1 MLHFSCDLCGCELD
15 DCRYVVRMEAYPA
28 FDPEQVDDADFDVDH
43 LKEVASTLAEQSS
56 EDPVVLSND
65 ATKAFRFDLCSTCYC
80 KFVRDPL
87 GREALRRL
95 KYSNN

>member
-1 MLHFSCDLCGCELD
+1 MLHFSCDVCGRALD

-28 FDPEQVDDADFDVDH
+28 FDPDQVDDTDVDH
-43 LKEVASTLAEQSS
+43 LQEVASALADQAS
-56 EDPVVLSND
+56 EAPAVVSND
-65 ATKAFRFDLCSTCYC
+65 ATRVFRFDLCSTCYC

-95 KYSNN
+95 KYSKN